1 MKLLGGHD
9 DGGGRNAAPIRT
21 QDDAAVGYVFQRHPN
36 ETEFNQFAQKQSRWA
51 SGDDTIIDNQDKWKY
66 NPAIPNN
73 APGGLL
79 PPPIVSGVKQQ
90 QQVAQQQQQQ
100 QQQQSLQQQ
109 PPMQLPHQPHQH
121 QVQQQVQ
128 QQQVQQQQQQQ
139 QHQQLQQQQQQ
150 MQHQQHQQQQQMP
163 MINHPSQMAN
173 HMNHQ
178 NHLNQTMMNHAT
190 MNSGGLP
197 TMQMAMQGGMYDH
210 IHPPNV
216 NVNVNG
222 VGVPKPPGPEQQL
235 VYLSGGQ
242 QYGTVLAPQSQYIPR
257 NNSAINTSTAKK
269 LWEKGGTNDV
279 KVAAA
284 ATGPLPPLQLH
295 GTTDHQV
302 WRDSTWSS
310 QGDAILAPRR
320 IFQHAPETNPTGS
333 TGILSPRDSTGGLGV
348 KMVEY
353 VLGGSPTNK
362 ESPLASLDA
371 RFKGLKFDDGDKAS
385 DDKDKANSPFETNG
399 VKKEEVVP
407 GTNGVVMVN
416 GIDDDKGFNRT
427 PGSRQPSP
435 AEEQLPRPNMLDPT
449 GVHGSGFPQH
459 PSLHNM
465 LGSAAPGGND
475 VTQQAAAAA
484 LGSYHPQMINQMGQM
499 GQLGQMNPMNQ
510 LNQLN
515 QLNQM
520 QSHVMNGV
528 GGIPQIAQSPMV
540 NQHGQGPSQ
549 IDSPANLLQQPHNYE
564 LQQLF
569 RSNPGLTAA
578 NSAVPG
584 APNGQP
590 LPQSALSLSAAQQQ
604 QFLQHNAAYAAQQAP
619 PYVINPG
626 QDPSQYMGA
635 LIAAGVPQYYAPA
648 PWSVYPANLAIPQQQ
663 SQPRRPLTPSQQ
675 GAENQPYQV
684 ISAYYDQSGSLVM
697 GPRTG
702 TPMRLVSPAPPVLVP
717 PGAAG
722 PRAPQAPPIY
732 PPQPQTAQQNVY
744 SAQNGSNVGGL
755 GALNS
760 SSLTTRRDS
769 FDRNTS
775 AFSPSLDYTSGA
787 STNTMAMNAAAAVAA
802 SAAAR
807 KWPVGAG
814 NYSGLG
820 TVAAAS
826 GSPLGPSLTPP
837 PVSGL
842 GALVTSR
849 APGAETKFRQVNPGL
864 VPGISTANAAM
875 FGSNNCAAQA
885 ILSRLSSAVA
895 RPTAAPAAA
904 PAVPGAAPGLD
915 RPPGRSRLLE
925 DFRNQ
930 RYPNLQLRD
939 LTNHI
944 VEFSQDQH
952 GSRFIQQKLERAIS
966 VEKQLVFNEILGA
979 AYSLMTDVF
988 GNYVIQ
994 KFFEFGS
1001 PEQKQALAQQVKGHV
1016 LPLALQMYG
1025 CRVIQK
1031 ALESIPADQ
1040 QQEIVRELD
1049 GHVLK
1054 CVKDQNGN
1062 HVVQKCIECVDPVAL
1077 QFIIDA
1083 FRNQVYSLSTH
1094 PYGCRVIQRIL
1105 EHCTPEQTAPIL
1117 AELHANTEQL
1127 IQDQYGNYVIQH
1139 VLEHGKPEDKSALIS
1154 SVRGKVLTLSQHKF
1168 ASNVVEKCVT
1178 HATRAERALL
1188 IEEVCSFNDAGLHVM
1203 MKDQYANYVVQKM
1216 IDVSEPT
1223 QRKVLLHKIR
1233 PHMNSLKKYTYGKH
1247 IIAKLDK
1254 FSLKTPNSLAGNG
1267 GAAGG
1272 AGNSAA
1278 SAAAGANA
1286 NGTTGGPVT
1295 GNGTGSNGTVNG
1307 TTGELT
1313 ANGPTNGAGV
1323 NNAGNANNNGAGA
1336 SPTAGTA
1343 GSGAGSNGN
1352 PAVVGVPA
1360 SSGGVTGS
1368 NGTNAGLRPIGPPT
1382 NGVM

>member
-1 MKLLGGHD
+1 MYGKLQHPLEPEAAAMKLLGGHD
-9 DGGGRNAAPIRT
+9 DGGGRGAPIRS

-51 SGDDTIIDNQDKWKY
+51 SGDDAIIDNQDKWKY
-66 NPAIPNN
+66 NPTLTNN
-73 APGGLL
+73 STGGLL
-79 PPPIVSGVKQQ
+79 PPPTMASVNKHHQAQPQAQQ
-90 QQVAQQQQQQ
+90 QQHQQQQQQ
-100 QQQQSLQQQ
+100 QQQL
-109 PPMQLPHQPHQH
+109 
-121 QVQQQVQ
+121 
-128 QQQVQQQQQQQ
+128 
-139 QHQQLQQQQQQ
+139 
-150 MQHQQHQQQQQMP
+150 P
-163 MINHPSQMAN
+163 MINHHPSQLAN
-173 HMNHQ
+173 HLNHQ
-178 NHLNQTMMNHAT
+178 NHLNQTMLNHTA
-190 MNSGGLP
+190 MGNAAAAAAAASGLP
-197 TMQMAMQGGMYDH
+197 TMQMPMQGAGMYDH
-210 IHPPNV
+210 LHPPNV
-216 NVNVNG
+216 NVNG
-222 VGVPKPPGPEQQL
+222 VVPKPPPGQEQL
-235 VYLSGGQ
+235 VFLGGGQ
-242 QYGTVLAPQSQYIPR
+242 QYGVLAPQNQYIAR
-257 NNSAINTSTAKK
+257 NNAAITTSATKK
-269 LWEKGGTNDV
+269 LWEKGGSNDV
-279 KVAAA
+279 KVATGGAA
-284 ATGPLPPLQLH
+284 GSLAPLHLH
-295 GTTDHQV
+295 ATTDHQV

-310 QGDAILAPRR
+310 QGDAILASRR
-320 IFQHAPETNPTGS
+320 IFPHAPDTNPTGS

-362 ESPLASLDA
+362 ESPLASLEP
-371 RFKGLKFDDGDKAS
+371 RFKGLKFDDNDKTS
-385 DDKDKANSPFETNG
+385 DDKDKANSPFESNG
-399 VKKEEVVP
+399 LKKEEVNS
-407 GTNGVVMVN
+407 TNGVVIVN

-435 AEEQLPRPNMLDPT
+435 AEEQLPRASNLLDAPS
-449 GVHGSGFPQH
+449 HHNSGFPQH
-459 PSLHNM
+459 HHSLHHM
-465 LGSAAPGGND
+465 LGSAAAAAAAAAAAGVGTGAGAND
-475 VTQQAAAAA
+475 IAQQAAAAA
-484 LGSYHPQMINQMGQM
+484 LGSYHHPQMINQMNQ
-499 GQLGQMNPMNQ
+499 MNQ
-510 LNQLN
+510 LNQMN
-515 QLNQM
+515 QMSQLNQM

-528 GGIPQIAQSPMV
+528 GGIPQITQSQMV
-540 NQHGQGPSQ
+540 SQPGQGPNQ
-549 IDSPANLLQQPHNYE
+549 IESPANLLQQPHNFDV
-564 LQQLF
+564 QQLF

-604 QFLQHNAAYAAQQAP
+604 QQFLAQHNAAYAAQQAQ

-626 QDPSQYMGA
+626 QDPSPYMGA
-635 LIAAGVPQYYAPA
+635 LITAGVPQYYGVAA
-648 PWSVYPANLAIPQQQ
+648 PWGVYPPTLIPQQQ

-684 ISAYYDQSGSLVM
+684 ISAFYDQSGSLVM

-722 PRAPQAPPIY
+722 PRAPQAPPAIY
-732 PPQPQTAQQNVY
+732 PPQTAQQSMY
-744 SAQNGSNVGGL
+744 SAAAAAQNGSNIGGL
-755 GALNS
+755 ALS
-760 SSLTTRRDS
+760 TSSLTARRDS

-775 AFSPSLDYTSGA
+775 AFSPSLDYSSA
-787 STNTMAMNAAAAVAA
+787 STNAVVNNAAAAAV
-802 SAAAR
+802 AR

-814 NYSGLG
+814 SYGGLSAI
-820 TVAAAS
+820 TAS
-826 GSPLGPSLTPP
+826 ASPLGASITPP

-849 APGAETKFRQVNPGL
+849 APGAETKYRQINQL
-864 VPGISTANAAM
+864 APGISANAM
-875 FGSNNCAAQA
+875 FGSSNSLFSK
-885 ILSRLSSAVA
+885 LSGSAV
-895 RPTAAPAAA
+895 RPTATATAVVAAVA
-904 PAVPGAAPGLD
+904 GGAPGLD

-952 GSRFIQQKLERAIS
+952 GSRFIQQKLERATAA
-966 VEKQLVFNEILGA
+966 EKQLVFNEILGA

-994 KFFEFGS
+994 KFFEYGS

-1031 ALESIPADQ
+1031 ALESIPTEQ

-1062 HVVQKCIECVDPVAL
+1062 HVVQKCIECVEPTAL

-1105 EHCTPEQTAPIL
+1105 EHCTPEQTSPIL

-1139 VLEHGKPEDKSALIS
+1139 VLEHGKPEDKSVLIAA
-1154 SVRGKVLTLSQHKF
+1154 VRGKVLILSQHKF

-1254 FSLKTPNSLAGNG
+1254 FSLKTPNSIGGGSGGPTGAGGVPSGGVVGGNGSTGSSSSGNSSGNGDVVGTNGTNGAGQQLVPSSNGNGPASNGNSVVVVNSAGNG
-1267 GAAGG
+1267 G
-1272 AGNSAA
+1272 
-1278 SAAAGANA
+1278 
-1286 NGTTGGPVT
+1286 VT
-1295 GNGTGSNGTVNG
+1295 NLG
-1307 TTGELT
+1307 
-1313 ANGPTNGAGV
+1313 
-1323 NNAGNANNNGAGA
+1323 
-1336 SPTAGTA
+1336 
-1343 GSGAGSNGN
+1343 
-1352 PAVVGVPA
+1352 
-1360 SSGGVTGS
+1360 
-1368 NGTNAGLRPIGPPT
+1368 PIGPPPT
-1382 NGVM
+1382 NGVVM

>member
-9 DGGGRNAAPIRT
+9 DGGGRGAPIRS

-51 SGDDTIIDNQDKWKY
+51 SGDDAIIDNQDKWKY
-66 NPAIPNN
+66 NPTLTNN
-73 APGGLL
+73 STGGLL
-79 PPPIVSGVKQQ
+79 PPPTMPSMNKHQAHQQ
-90 QQVAQQQQQQ
+90 MQAQQQQQQ
-100 QQQQSLQQQ
+100 QL
-109 PPMQLPHQPHQH
+109 
-121 QVQQQVQ
+121 
-128 QQQVQQQQQQQ
+128 
-139 QHQQLQQQQQQ
+139 
-150 MQHQQHQQQQQMP
+150 P
-163 MINHPSQMAN
+163 MINHPSQLAN
-173 HMNHQ
+173 HLSHQ
-178 NHLNQTMMNHAT
+178 NHLNQTMLNHTA
-190 MNSGGLP
+190 MGNAAAAAAAAGGMP
-197 TMQMAMQGGMYDH
+197 TMQMPMQGAGMYDH
-210 IHPPNV
+210 LHPPNV
-216 NVNVNG
+216 NVNG
-222 VGVPKPPGPEQQL
+222 VVPKHPQGQEQL
-235 VYLSGGQ
+235 VFLGGGQ
-242 QYGTVLAPQSQYIPR
+242 QYGVLAPQNQYIAR
-257 NNSAINTSTAKK
+257 NNAAITTSATKK
-269 LWEKGGTNDV
+269 LWEKGGSNDV
-279 KVAAA
+279 KVATG
-284 ATGPLPPLQLH
+284 ATGPLAPLQLH
-295 GTTDHQV
+295 GSTDHQV

-310 QGDAILAPRR
+310 QGDAILASRR
-320 IFQHAPETNPTGS
+320 IFPHAPDTNPTGS

-362 ESPLASLDA
+362 ESPLASLEP
-371 RFKGLKFDDGDKAS
+371 RFKGLKFDDNDKTS
-385 DDKDKANSPFETNG
+385 DDKDKANSPFESNG
-399 VKKEEVVP
+399 LKKEEVNS
-407 GTNGVVMVN
+407 TNGVVIVN

-435 AEEQLPRPNMLDPT
+435 AEEHVPRGSNLLDAPSH
-449 GVHGSGFPQH
+449 HGSGFPQH
-459 PSLHNM
+459 PSLHHM
-465 LGSAAPGGND
+465 LGSAAAAAAAAVGAGGGAND
-475 VTQQAAAAA
+475 VAQQAAA
-484 LGSYHPQMINQMGQM
+484 LGSYHPQMINQMSQ
-499 GQLGQMNPMNQ
+499 MNQ
-510 LNQLN
+510 LSQMNQMN

-528 GGIPQIAQSPMV
+528 GGIPQITQSQMV
-540 NQHGQGPSQ
+540 NQPGQGHNQ
-549 IDSPANLLQQPHNYE
+549 IESSANLLQQPHNFDV
-564 LQQLF
+564 QQLF

-590 LPQSALSLSAAQQQ
+590 LPQSALSLTAQQQ
-604 QFLQHNAAYAAQQAP
+604 QFLAQQNAAYAAQQAA

-626 QDPSQYMGA
+626 QDPSPYMGT
-635 LIAAGVPQYYAPA
+635 LITAGVPQYYGMAA
-648 PWSVYPANLAIPQQQ
+648 GPWGVYSTNLIPQQQ

-684 ISAYYDQSGSLVM
+684 ISAFYDQSGSLVM

-717 PGAAG
+717 PGG
-722 PRAPQAPPIY
+722 PRAPQAPPAIY
-732 PPQPQTAQQNVY
+732 PPQPQTAQQNMY

-755 GALNS
+755 ALS
-760 SSLTTRRDS
+760 TSSLTARRDS

-775 AFSPSLDYTSGA
+775 AFSPSLDYTSA
-787 STNTMAMNAAAAVAA
+787 STNAVVTNAAAAAA
-802 SAAAR
+802 AAAR

-814 NYSGLG
+814 SYGLSAV
-820 TVAAAS
+820 TSA
-826 GSPLGPSLTPP
+826 SPLGTSITPP

-849 APGAETKFRQVNPGL
+849 APGAETKYRQVNPL
-864 VPGISTANAAM
+864 APGISANTM
-875 FGSNNCAAQA
+875 FGSSNS
-885 ILSRLSSAVA
+885 LFSKLPGSVV
-895 RPTAAPAAA
+895 RPTAAAAA
-904 PAVPGAAPGLD
+904 AVAAVAAAAPGLD

-952 GSRFIQQKLERAIS
+952 GSRFIQQKLERATA
-966 VEKQLVFNEILGA
+966 VEKQLVFTEILGA

-1001 PEQKQALAQQVKGHV
+1001 PEQKQQLAQQVRGHV

-1031 ALESIPADQ
+1031 ALESIPAEQ

-1062 HVVQKCIECVDPVAL
+1062 HVVQKCIECVEPNAL

-1105 EHCTPEQTAPIL
+1105 EHCTTEQTAPIL

-1139 VLEHGKPEDKSALIS
+1139 VLEHGKPEDKSVLIAA
-1154 SVRGKVLTLSQHKF
+1154 VRGKVLILSQHKF

-1254 FSLKTPNSLAGNG
+1254 FSLKTPNTIG
-1267 GAAGG
+1267 GSGGTAGG
-1272 AGNSAA
+1272 VVVGAGTVSN
-1278 SAAAGANA
+1278 N
-1286 NGTTGGPVT
+1286 TGPGVVDV
-1295 GNGTGSNGTVNG
+1295 GNGTNGTNGAATVGQQLVSANGGVPSGGSNGVVVSNS
-1307 TTGELT
+1307 
-1313 ANGPTNGAGV
+1313 
-1323 NNAGNANNNGAGA
+1323 NN
-1336 SPTAGTA
+1336 
-1343 GSGAGSNGN
+1343 
-1352 PAVVGVPA
+1352 VGV
-1360 SSGGVTGS
+1360 
-1368 NGTNAGLRPIGPPT
+1368 TNLGPIGPPPT